1 MRATT
6 IRFTPELWELLERE
20 AAQEGVSVAQYV
32 RDAAL
37 FRIAYAAGARG
48 DQPRQR
54 IGRTRKAPEPALPL
68 G

>member
-32 RDAAL
+32 CDAQGGGNAGGGQKGGP
-37 FRIAYAAGARG
+37 AA
-48 DQPRQR
+48 
-54 IGRTRKAPEPALPL
+54 
-68 G
+68 